1 MLDQIAHVLLALL
14 AGLAA
19 IVLAALAWIEGALG
33 GIMTASHIPPDLQL
47 ILGIVVALL
56 FLVAALQMFGG
67 FIRVV
72 VIVVLLA
79 IVVHAATHNEI
90 GVPHPIPAQHTQG

>member
-1 MLDQIAHVLLALL
+1 VLLALL

-79 IVVHAATHNEI
+79 IVVHAATHHEI

>member
-1 MLDQIAHVLLALL
+1 MLDQIAHTLLALL

-33 GIMTASHIPPDLQL
+33 GVMTAAHIPPDLQMV
-47 ILGIVVALL
+47 LGIVVALL

-79 IVVHAATHNEI
+79 IVVHAATHRELV
-90 GVPHPIPAQHTQG
+90 VPHAVTAQHAQR

>member
-1 MLDQIAHVLLALL
+1 MLDHIAHVLLAVL

-33 GIMTASHIPPDLQL
+33 GIMTAVHIPPDLQM

-79 IVVHAATHNEI
+79 IVVHAATHRELVLPNP
-90 GVPHPIPAQHTQG
+90 VPAQHAQQ

>member
-1 MLDQIAHVLLALL
+1 MLDHIAHVLLALL
-14 AGLAA
+14 TGLAA

-33 GIMTASHIPPDLQL
+33 SVMTAAHIPPDLQT
-47 ILGIVVALL
+47 ILGVAVALL
-56 FLVAALQMFGG
+56 FLIAALQLFGG

-79 IVVHAATHNEI
+79 IVVHAATHREL
-90 GVPHPIPAQHTQG
+90 GVPHPISAQHAQG

>member
-1 MLDQIAHVLLALL
+1 MLDQIAHTLLALL

-19 IVLAALAWIEGALG
+19 LVLTALAWLEASLG
-33 GIMTASHIPPDLQL
+33 GIMTAAHVPPSLQTV
-47 ILGIVVALL
+47 LGIVIALL
-56 FLVAALQMFGG
+56 FLIAALQLFGG

-79 IVVHAATHNEI
+79 IVVHAATHHEI
-90 GVPHPIPAQHTQG
+90 LVPHPIPAQHT

>member
-1 MLDQIAHVLLALL
+1 MLDHIAHVLLALL

-33 GIMTASHIPPDLQL
+33 GVMTASHIPPDLQMV
-47 ILGIVVALL
+47 LGIVVALL
-56 FLVAALQMFGG
+56 FLVAALQIFGG

-79 IVVHAATHNEI
+79 IVVHAATHHEL
-90 GVPHPIPAQHTQG
+90 GVPRPVPAQHAQG